1 MANFRIRITSR
12 TYIKR
17 TLNRIS
23 NMLLNGEV
31 DPKVANA
38 IILACNT
45 MLAVIKQ
52 DEGINDCENG
62 GNSTMKNSRQYKIQS
77 LLRMAEITDDE
88 VKEKNGL
95 VKRSALYSRTLKKK
109 L

>member
-23 NMLLNGEV
+23 NMLLNEMMR
-31 DPKVANA
+31 
-38 IILACNT
+38 L
-45 MLAVIKQ
+45 
-52 DEGINDCENG
+52 
-62 GNSTMKNSRQYKIQS
+62 
-77 LLRMAEITDDE
+77 
-88 VKEKNGL
+88 KEKNGL
-95 VKRSALYSRTLKKK
+95 VKRNALYSRMLKKK